1 MTAWRI
7 FFHPLDARTGRLLLN
22 LIELLLALPI
32 SNAKMERIFWKM
44 SRVMTADQTSLR
56 EGRLKDILKM
66 MEEGL
71 LKVCNPIL
79 VIQMIHAQL
88 IN

>member
-1 MTAWRI
+1 
-7 FFHPLDARTGRLLLN
+7 
-22 LIELLLALPI
+22 
-32 SNAKMERIFWKM
+32 M

-56 EGRLKDILKM
+56 EGRLEDILKM

-88 IN
+88 INWSDYQESYSDFE

>member
-1 MTAWRI
+1 
-7 FFHPLDARTGRLLLN
+7 
-22 LIELLLALPI
+22 
-32 SNAKMERIFWKM
+32 M

-79 VIQMIHAQL
+79 VIQMIHVQL
-88 IN
+88 INWSDYQESYSDFE